1 MRKVEFAAGQFYAAQ
16 ADPWACIV
24 GLRLGSG
31 KIVSHAWREQFVADN
46 QSLRA
51 RGASPSSRK
60 RTAKK

>member
-46 QSLRA
+46 
-51 RGASPSSRK
+51 
-60 RTAKK
+60 